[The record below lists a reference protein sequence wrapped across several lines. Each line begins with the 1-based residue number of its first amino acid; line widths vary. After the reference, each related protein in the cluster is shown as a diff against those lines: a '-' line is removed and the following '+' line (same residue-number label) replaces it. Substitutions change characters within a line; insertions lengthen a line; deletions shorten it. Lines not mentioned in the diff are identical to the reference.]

1 MLKIEVKGNNMKKEK
16 LIFTSIISVLA
27 FYVMNRIA
35 FLYQSLD
42 GDILTKINSS
52 INILAKS
59 MSEKI
64 FFIDVAPKSILTG
77 LIGFIGVFL
86 IYLYN
91 SFTRNN
97 RMVGSEHGS
106 AEWGS
111 IKDIQPFIDKTYEKN
126 MLLTQTEQMSIN
138 TRQTLRNN
146 NILVVGGSGS
156 GKTRFFVKPNLMQLH
171 TSYVTTDPKGTL
183 LPECGKMLVDK
194 GYKLKYFNTIDFSKS
209 MHYNPFSYIKKE
221 KDILKLVN
229 TIILNT
235 SGEGEKAKEDFWV
248 KAERLLYQALIGYIY
263 YELPELDR
271 NFTTLLYLLNQMEAK
286 EDNEEFQSPIDIIFE
301 ELQNKDEDHFAVRQ
315 YKKYK
320 MAAGKTAKSIL
331 ISCGARLSPFD
342 IKELREITEYDE
354 LELDTLG
361 EEKQALF
368 IIIDDTDST
377 FNFLVAILYTQMFN
391 ALCNKADN
399 EHKGRLPI
407 HVRCLLDEFANIGQ
421 IPSFEKL
428 IATVRSREIS
438 VVPIVQNMAQIK
450 GLYKEQAGTIVG
462 NCDTT
467 LFLGS
472 GEEETQ
478 KSIAGRVGKTTID
491 HTAINVSK
499 GQSGSFSMNEQIIA
513 RDLITP
519 SEVGLLKTDECLLFI
534 RGVKPFKSKKFDIE
548 KHKRYKELA
557 DYSENNRYDVMKE
570 KNKYI
575 INEKTE
581 IQEIELVE
589 EINNLV

>member
-1 MLKIEVKGNNMKKEK
+1 MKREK
-16 LIFTSIISVLA
+16 LIITSIVSILI
-27 FYVMNRIA
+27 FYLFNRIS
-35 FLYQSLD
+35 FLYKSID
-42 GDILTKINSS
+42 GDILTKINLSMDNLSKS
-52 INILAKS
+52 I
-59 MSEKI
+59 SENI
-64 FFIDVAPKSILTG
+64 FFIDTTPESM
-77 LIGFIGVFL
+77 LIGLAGLVGVFL
-86 IYLYN
+86 VVLYN
-91 SFTRNN
+91 SFTRSN
-97 RMVGSEHGS
+97 RLEGKEHGS

-111 IKDIQPFIDKTYEKN
+111 AIDIKPFIDKDYEKN
-126 MLLTQTEQMSIN
+126 MLLTETERISID
-138 TRQTLRNN
+138 TRKTLRNN

-171 TSYVTTDPKGTL
+171 TSYVITDPKGTL
-183 LPECGKMLVDK
+183 LPECGKMLVDA

-209 MHYNPFSYIKKE
+209 MHYNPFEYIRKE

-235 SGEGEKAKEDFWV
+235 NGEGEKAKEDFWV

-263 YELPELDR
+263 YELPKEDR
-271 NFTTLLYLLNQMEAK
+271 NFSTLLYLLNQMEAK
-286 EDNEEFQSPIDIIFE
+286 EDNEEFKTPIDIIFE
-301 ELQNKDEDHFAVRQ
+301 DLENEDEGHFAVRQ

-320 MAAGKTAKSIL
+320 QAAGKTAKSIL

-361 EEKQALF
+361 DNKQSLF

-377 FNFLVAILYTQMFN
+377 FNFLVSILYTQMFN
-391 ALCNKADN
+391 VLCNKADN
-399 EHKGRLPI
+399 EYKGRLPV

-428 IATVRSREIS
+428 IATIRSREIS
-438 VVPIVQNMAQIK
+438 AVPIVQNMAQIK

-478 KSIAGRVGKTTID
+478 KSISARVGKTTID
-491 HTAINVSK
+491 HTSINISK
-499 GQSGSFSMNEQIIA
+499 GQSGSLSLNNQIIA

-519 SEVGLLKTDECLLFI
+519 AEVGLLKTDECLLFV
-534 RGVKPFKSKKFDIE
+534 RGVKPFKSKKFNIE

-557 DYSENNRYDVMKE
+557 DYSEDNRYDVL
-570 KNKYI
+570 KNKDKDI
-575 INEKTE
+575 LDEKTE
-581 IQEIELVE
+581 IKEIELAK
-589 EINNLV
+589 EINNLIEEKEK

>member
-1 MLKIEVKGNNMKKEK
+1 MKREK
-16 LIFTSIISVLA
+16 LIFTSIVSILI
-27 FYVMNRIA
+27 FYLFNRIS
-35 FLYQSLD
+35 FLYKSID
-42 GDILTKINSS
+42 GDILTKINLS
-52 INILAKS
+52 IDNLSKS
-59 MSEKI
+59 ISKNI
-64 FFIDVAPKSILTG
+64 FFIDTTPESM
-77 LIGFIGVFL
+77 LIGLAGLVGVFL
-86 IYLYN
+86 VVLYN
-91 SFTRNN
+91 YFTRSN
-97 RMVGSEHGS
+97 RLEGKEHGS

-111 IKDIQPFIDKTYEKN
+111 AIDIKPFIDKDYEKN
-126 MLLTQTEQMSIN
+126 MLLTETERISID
-138 TRQTLRNN
+138 TRKTLRNN

-171 TSYVTTDPKGTL
+171 TSYVITDPKGTL
-183 LPECGKMLVDK
+183 LPECGKMLVDA

-209 MHYNPFSYIKKE
+209 MHYNPFEYIRKE

-235 SGEGEKAKEDFWV
+235 NGEGEKAKEDFWV

-263 YELPELDR
+263 YELPKEDR
-271 NFTTLLYLLNQMEAK
+271 NFSTLLYLLNQMEAK
-286 EDNEEFQSPIDIIFE
+286 EDNEEFKTPIDIIFE
-301 ELQNKDEDHFAVRQ
+301 DLENEDEGHFAVRQ

-320 MAAGKTAKSIL
+320 QAAGKTAKSIL
-331 ISCGARLSPFD
+331 ISCGSRLSPFD

-361 EEKQALF
+361 DNKQALF

-377 FNFLVAILYTQMFN
+377 FNFLVSILYTQMFN
-391 ALCNKADN
+391 VLCNKADN
-399 EHKGRLPI
+399 EYKGRLPV

-428 IATVRSREIS
+428 IATIRSREIS
-438 VVPIVQNMAQIK
+438 AVPIVQNMAQIK

-478 KSIAGRVGKTTID
+478 KSISARVGKTTID
-491 HTAINVSK
+491 HTAINISK
-499 GQSGSFSMNEQIIA
+499 GQSGSLSLNNQIIA

-519 SEVGLLKTDECLLFI
+519 AEVGLLKTDECLLFV
-534 RGVKPFKSKKFDIE
+534 RGVKPFKSKKFNIE

-557 DYSENNRYDVMKE
+557 DYSEENRYDVLQ
-570 KNKYI
+570 NKDKDI
-575 INEKTE
+575 LDEKTE
-581 IQEIELVE
+581 IKEIELAE
-589 EINNLV
+589 EINNLIEEKEK

>member
-1 MLKIEVKGNNMKKEK
+1 MKKEK
-16 LIFTSIISVLA
+16 LIFTSIASIVV
-27 FYVMNRIA
+27 FYIFNRIS
-35 FLYQSLD
+35 FLYQSLE
-42 GDILTKINSS
+42 GDILTKINFVMDNLSKS
-52 INILAKS
+52 ILEN
-59 MSEKI
+59 I
-64 FFIDVAPKSILTG
+64 FFIDRTPESILIG
-77 LIGFIGVFL
+77 LVGLIGVFL
-86 IYLYN
+86 VVLYN

-97 RMVGSEHGS
+97 RLEGKEHGS
-106 AEWGS
+106 AEWGDAT
-111 IKDIQPFIDKTYEKN
+111 DIRPFIDKNYEKN
-126 MLLTQTEQMSIN
+126 MLLTESERISID
-138 TRQTLRNN
+138 TRKTLRNN

-171 TSYVTTDPKGTL
+171 TSYVITDPKGTL
-183 LPECGKMLVDK
+183 LPECGKMLVDAD
-194 GYKLKYFNTIDFSKS
+194 YKLKYFNTIDFSKS
-209 MHYNPFSYIKKE
+209 MHYNPFEYIRKE

-235 SGEGEKAKEDFWV
+235 SGEGEKCKEDFWI
-248 KAERLLYQALIGYIY
+248 KAERLLYQALVGYIY
-263 YELPELDR
+263 YELPKEDR
-271 NFTTLLYLLNQMEAK
+271 NFSTLLYLLNQMEAK
-286 EDNEEFQSPIDIIFE
+286 EDNEEFKNPIDIIFE
-301 ELQNKDEDHFAVRQ
+301 DLESKDEGHFAVRQ

-320 MAAGKTAKSIL
+320 QAAGKTAKSIL

-361 EEKQALF
+361 DNKQALF

-391 ALCNKADN
+391 VLCNKADN
-399 EHKGRLPI
+399 EYKGRLPV

-478 KSIAGRVGKTTID
+478 KSISARVGKTTID
-491 HTAINVSK
+491 HTAINISK
-499 GQSGSFSMNEQIIA
+499 GQSGSLSLNNQIIA

-519 SEVGLLKTDECLLFI
+519 AEVGLLKTDECLLFI
-534 RGVKPFKSKKFDIE
+534 RGVKPFKSKKFKIE

-557 DYSENNRYDVMKE
+557 DYSENNRYDVLKE
-570 KNKYI
+570 KNKDI
-575 INEKTE
+575 LDEKTE
-581 IQEIELVE
+581 IKEIELTE
-589 EINNLV
+589 EINNLI